1 MSRST
6 ALASCCHLAA
16 KAPLTSNG
24 RAGGAAAPGPWL
36 DAEVAAD
43 HLWCLTVPARRY
55 MEHHRSTALSD
66 PFLLCRLQL
75 VHTRTSDLS
84 FPGLTV
90 NRLKY
95 THHALPSPFPS
106 GVPLAQEM
114 TSGSIS
120 LF

>member
-84 FPGLTV
+84 FPSLTV

-106 GVPLAQEM
+106 PVP
-114 TSGSIS
+114 
-120 LF
+120 